1 VTSQVGRLTR
11 RVTWSAARRF
21 EGPTWRRLERRRGG
35 DENRAL
41 ELRLRRV
48 CCNVEVRLPSGTGC
62 VKVQP
67 DGKGIFHIQLTRSSP
82 DEGANEIT
90 ATHEDGPLCLL

>member
-48 CCNVEVRLPSGTGC
+48 CCNVEVRLPRGTGC
-62 VKVQP
+62 VKVQL
-67 DGKGIFHIQLTRSSP
+67 DGKGIFIFNSP
-82 DEGANEIT
+82 DRHPTRGRMK
-90 ATHEDGPLCLL
+90 